1 MTGDTPDPIT
11 VLRMKLASDPP
22 ARTRFYLAPRS
33 LAARLAAGAEHS
45 GDEVTDLGPGA
56 LLYTQAA
63 KPAEFHRDGQR
74 FLVLVGVAEGRPV
87 GAVGAPGA
95 RRAGPRH
102 AGGYCRPQLIVTLTG
117 DGSASY

>member
-1 MTGDTPDPIT
+1 MSDDTPDPIT
-11 VLRMKLASDPP
+11 VVRLKLASDPP

-63 KPAEFHRDGQR
+63 KPAEFHRGGQR
-74 FLVLVGVAEGRPV
+74 FLVLVGIAEGSRWLLWLPPAPV
-87 GAVGAPGA
+87 EPVPGTPGA
-95 RRAGPRH
+95 TAARN
-102 AGGYCRPQLIVTLTG
+102 
-117 DGSASY
+117 